1 MHYKNQRYQLYCQ
14 QFPRESTVNRFLD
27 YLPFTFEEIRAFI
40 GFQFVSGANKM
51 GSQSLVDLFTSLQVT
66 QFRAA
71 ISRDRLKLI
80 YKFCRFD
87 DIDNREER

>member
-1 MHYKNQRYQLYCQ
+1 
-14 QFPRESTVNRFLD
+14 
-27 YLPFTFEEIRAFI
+27 
-40 GFQFVSGANKM
+40 M
-51 GSQSLVDLFTSLQVT
+51 GSQSLVDLFTSLQAT

-87 DIDNREER
+87 DIDTSKER

>member
-1 MHYKNQRYQLYCQ
+1 
-14 QFPRESTVNRFLD
+14 
-27 YLPFTFEEIRAFI
+27 
-40 GFQFVSGANKM
+40 M
-51 GSQSLVDLFTSLQVT
+51 GSQPLADLFTSLQVT

-87 DIDNREER
+87 DIDTSKER